1 MDPIS
6 FSIIFILVLIIAVLL
21 ALPLI
26 VNIPIY
32 RLLLVKMRGSMLIL
46 LLNPYKK
53 IELKE
58 AKAKSSILET
68 KDHYYFLN
76 VPDAVYRMWNIPV
89 AIAYHKYGAILPPQ
103 NIIHASKMRELGF
116 KNIGEV
122 KLAIEELQR
131 RLYGD
136 KNTPGLM
143 AFREELN
150 KRLKEIERDLKEGD
164 LLFMLPPRVFK
175 KIQAGHIPNELR
187 DTLKDIGHKL
197 PKKCEIEEIDENT
210 WQIKGNPESFII
222 SRDVDQG
229 GFEKI
234 KVSKDINKAE
244 MEAEREK
251 IEERLEEVNREIE
264 DTQSQLDTLENVEV
278 EEAGIIKIQDIFNFL
293 EKNLSTDVLFS
304 IIERSVAEELRGMR
318 DYFGKFQQMLPTII
332 LMIIIFLIVYLVITH
347 GGGETLSHIGEA
359 ATKVI
364 PNIGTP
370 PSP

>member
-6 FSIIFILVLIIAVLL
+6 FSIIFFLILIIAILL

-26 VNIPIY
+26 VNIPVY
-32 RLLLVKMRGSMLIL
+32 RLLLIKMRGSMLIL

-122 KLAIEELQR
+122 KLAIEQLQR

-136 KNTPGLM
+136 KNTPGLI

-150 KRLKEIERDLKEGD
+150 KRLKEIEHDLQQID
-164 LLFMLPPRVFK
+164 LFTLPHSILE
-175 KIQAGHIPNELR
+175 KIQGGHIPNELR
-187 DTLKDIGHKL
+187 DKFKSKGLKL
-197 PKKCEIEEIDENT
+197 PRKCEIEEIDENT
-210 WQIKGNPESFII
+210 WRIKGNPENFIV
-222 SRDVDQG
+222 SCEEGEQ
-229 GFEKI
+229 I
-234 KVSKDINKAE
+234 KVRRDINKAE
-244 MEAEREK
+244 IEAEREAIK
-251 IEERLEEVNREIE
+251 EKLEEVNREID
-264 DTQSQLDTLENVEV
+264 DTQSQLDTLENTEI

-332 LMIIIFLIVYLVITH
+332 LLIIIFLIVYLVITH
-347 GGGETLSHIGEA
+347 GGGEAFSRIGES
-359 ATKVI
+359 ATRII
-364 PNIGTP
+364 PNIGPP

>member
-6 FSIIFILVLIIAVLL
+6 FSIIFILVLIIAILL

-26 VNIPIY
+26 INIPIY

-122 KLAIEELQR
+122 KLAIEQLQR

-136 KNTPGLM
+136 KNTPGLL

-150 KRLKEIERDLKEGD
+150 KRLKEIERDLKQIDLFTLPHSILEKIKEGH
-164 LLFMLPPRVFK
+164 V
-175 KIQAGHIPNELR
+175 PNELR
-187 DTLKDIGHKL
+187 DMLKAMSHKL
-197 PKKCEIEEIDENT
+197 PKKCEIEEIDENE
-210 WQIKGNPESFII
+210 WRIRGNPESFII
-222 SRDVDQG
+222 SREGEQAKVRRDV
-229 GFEKI
+229 
-234 KVSKDINKAE
+234 NKAE
-244 MEAEREK
+244 MEAEREAVK
-251 IEERLEEVNREIE
+251 ERLEEVNREIE
-264 DTQSQLDTLENVEV
+264 DTQSQLDTLENVEM
-278 EEAGIIKIQDIFNFL
+278 EEAGVIKIQDIFNFL

-332 LMIIIFLIVYLVITH
+332 LLIIIFLIVYLVITH
-347 GGGETLSHIGEA
+347 GGGETFSRIGEA

-364 PNIGTP
+364 PNIGAP

>member
-6 FSIIFILVLIIAVLL
+6 FSIIFILVLIIAILL

-58 AKAKSSILET
+58 ARAKSSILET

-122 KLAIEELQR
+122 KLAIEQLQR

-150 KRLKEIERDLKEGD
+150 KRLKEIEHDLQQID
-164 LLFMLPPRVFK
+164 LFTLPHTILE
-175 KIQAGHIPNELR
+175 KIQAGHVPNELR
-187 DTLKDIGHKL
+187 DKFKSKSLKL
-197 PKKCEIEEIDENT
+197 PKKCEINEIDENT
-210 WQIKGNPESFII
+210 WQIKGNPENFVVSREGEQIKVR
-222 SRDVDQG
+222 RDV
-229 GFEKI
+229 
-234 KVSKDINKAE
+234 NKAE
-244 MEAEREK
+244 MEAEREEIK
-251 IEERLEEVNREIE
+251 ERLEEVNHEIE
-264 DTQSQLDTLENVEV
+264 DTQSQLDTLENTEI

-332 LMIIIFLIVYLVITH
+332 LLIIVFLIAYLVITH

-364 PNIGTP
+364 PNIGAP

>member
-6 FSIIFILVLIIAVLL
+6 FSIIFFLVLIIAILL

-26 VNIPIY
+26 VNIPVY
-32 RLLLVKMRGSMLIL
+32 RLLLTKMRGSMLIL

-103 NIIHASKMRELGF
+103 NIIHATKMRELGF

-122 KLAIEELQR
+122 KLAIEQLQR

-136 KNTPGLM
+136 KNTPGLI
-143 AFREELN
+143 AFREELD
-150 KRLKEIERDLKEGD
+150 KRLKEIERDLKQSDFLFTLPHDMLEKIKEGH
-164 LLFMLPPRVFK
+164 V
-175 KIQAGHIPNELR
+175 PNELR
-187 DTLKDIGHKL
+187 DMLKAMGHKL
-197 PKKCEIEEIDENT
+197 PKKCEIEEVNENE
-210 WQIKGNPESFII
+210 WRIKSNPEDFIVSREGEQIKV
-222 SRDVDQG
+222 RR
-229 GFEKI
+229 
-234 KVSKDINKAE
+234 DINKAE
-244 MEAEREK
+244 IEAEREAIK
-251 IEERLEEVNREIE
+251 EKLEEVNREI
-264 DTQSQLDTLENVEV
+264 DNTQSQLDTLENTEI

-332 LMIIIFLIVYLVITH
+332 LLIIIFLIVYLVITH
-347 GGGETLSHIGEA
+347 GGGEAFSRIGES
-359 ATKVI
+359 ATRII
-364 PNIGTP
+364 PNIGPP